1 MDFQTASTLGSF
13 LSKDYAEALL
23 VLLATYRDIS
33 ASEAASR
40 LNLHIQTAQDA
51 LETMTSL
58 GILSKVEVSEKKRPY
73 FRYRLAQESI
83 RLEIDL
89 RELREDKPAGTLSQP
104 IREKRNTKARFT
116 TARSGDAISSVA
128 IWKGEGRDRKER
140 RINLTTPQG
149 RFLFYLPFPNAEPMT
164 VRDIMRKADLA
175 EELSPEIL
183 DIVSEL
189 TKLGVIEKIPPK

>member
-13 LSKDYAEALL
+13 LAKDYAEAML

-73 FRYRLAQESI
+73 FRYKLEQERI
-83 RLEIDL
+83 QLEIDL
-89 RELREDKPAGTLSQP
+89 NELKEKKPAGALSQRL
-104 IREKRNTKARFT
+104 REKRNAKAQFST
-116 TARSGDAISSVA
+116 SRSGDAISSIA
-128 IWKGEGRDRKER
+128 IWMGEGRNRKER
-140 RINLTTPQG
+140 RIHLTTPQG
-149 RFLFYLPFPNAEPMT
+149 RFLYHLPFPNAEPLSAW
-164 VRDIMRKADLA
+164 DIMRKASL
-175 EELSPEIL
+175 EEEVSPEIL

-189 TKLGVIEKIPPK
+189 KKLGVIEKIPPT